1 MPKELSTGD
10 LPDAPA
16 AAEPRNPNLPV
27 APEESKVSF
36 REDDEGNN
44 EMKVQPQIPVSKA
57 SRFSAQLFSKMVTN
71 GNIMPMTQ
79 RSELHTRLGRFEI
92 LSAIVDSG
100 ATVPVM
106 NPTTGASYEVVP
118 GSANGTEYEI
128 ANGETIEDMGEKRM
142 AVLTTE
148 GSLRG
153 YGSRCADVTKA
164 LQSVRALVTS
174 DHAVC
179 FGLGDGTDHVIIN
192 KVTGEVNYMRDDGIN
207 YLQDLLIV
215 PPDLVEQVAAQLGAV
230 AVHPNDEPSDGG
242 MSQPFGRPGR

>member
-1 MPKELSTGD
+1 
-10 LPDAPA
+10 
-16 AAEPRNPNLPV
+16 
-27 APEESKVSF
+27 
-36 REDDEGNN
+36 
-44 EMKVQPQIPVSKA
+44 
-57 SRFSAQLFSKMVTN
+57 
-71 GNIMPMTQ
+71 MPMTQ

-192 KVTGEVNYMRDDGIN
+192 KVSGEVKFHARRWQQLSAGPADS
-207 YLQDLLIV
+207 
-215 PPDLVEQVAAQLGAV
+215 AAGSSRA
-230 AVHPNDEPSDGG
+230 
-242 MSQPFGRPGR
+242 GRGSAGCCRSSSG